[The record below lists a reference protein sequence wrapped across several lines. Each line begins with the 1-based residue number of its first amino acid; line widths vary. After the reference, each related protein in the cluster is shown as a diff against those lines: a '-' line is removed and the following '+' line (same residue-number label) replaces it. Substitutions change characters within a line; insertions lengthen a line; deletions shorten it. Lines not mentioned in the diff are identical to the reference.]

1 MENKSD
7 EQFIIMQ
14 AAIED
19 NKQETKS
26 NKKDSDE
33 KIMQFTETLK
43 VLTAFMMDQNNIQ
56 KCSTTNKDTYTPLE
70 PTTVVPANRGAP
82 PLEGGHSTKIS
93 GMWNLKH
100 ETISPK
106 LYELLLKT

>member
-33 KIMQFTETLK
+33 KIMQFTEILNN
-43 VLTAFMMDQNNIQ
+43 LTAIMMDQTSIP
-56 KCSTTNKDTYTPLE
+56 KSSTT
-70 PTTVVPANRGAP
+70 
-82 PLEGGHSTKIS
+82 
-93 GMWNLKH
+93 
-100 ETISPK
+100 
-106 LYELLLKT
+106 